1 MKAQRRHELKQNSLI
16 HALQNLPETGKLY
29 GSQIALGVIVVALV
43 IIWVRYR
50 STSATE
56 RVTAAEQSLDG
67 ASDSLKR
74 LKMALQIQR
83 GDEPAVAAERRQ
95 MYMQGIAMVDDA
107 LERVGDR
114 DAQVKA
120 QALLLRGD
128 LNFAM
133 ANLPSLA
140 GAATQPS
147 LRPEQPIEDLLNS
160 AADAYGEV
168 LQEFPSDDFAATSAH
183 FGLAAVAEDRAGASG
198 DPQQWESARLQY
210 QAIVDGGGTPAFRNL
225 AMERLQSLAKVQQ
238 PLTVDLGL
246 RPATQPS
253 AAPTTMPAL
262 MPLSLSPTTNP
273 APAAP
278 TR

>member
-29 GSQIALGVIVVALV
+29 GSQIALGVILVALV
-43 IIWVRYR
+43 IIWVRCR
-50 STSATE
+50 ATSATE
-56 RVTAAEQSLDG
+56 RVTAAEQSVGG

-74 LKMALQIQR
+74 LKMALQMQR
-83 GDEPAVAAERRQ
+83 GDEPAVAMERRQ
-95 MYMQGIAMVDDA
+95 MFAQGVAMVDDA

-114 DAQVKA
+114 DPQVKA

-128 LNFAM
+128 LNFTM
-133 ANLPSLA
+133 ANLPQLA

-147 LRPEQPIEDLLNS
+147 LRPDQPTGDLLNS
-160 AADAYGEV
+160 AADAYGQV

-198 DPQQWESARLQY
+198 DPQQWETARLQY
-210 QAIVDGGGTPAFRNL
+210 QAIVDGGASPAFRSL
-225 AMERLQSLAKVQQ
+225 AMERLKSLALVQQ
-238 PLTVDLGL
+238 PLTIDLGL
-246 RPATQPS
+246 KAATQPS
-253 AAPTTMPAL
+253 VPSTMPSL
-262 MPLSLSPTTNP
+262 TPMSLSPTTNP
-273 APAAP
+273 SPAAT